1 MVKRKKLICVT
12 GLPGAGKSLFCEIGK
27 RLGYELIIMGNQV
40 RK

>member
-27 RLGYELIIMGNQV
+27 RLGYELEGPYMTKIL
-40 RK
+40 